1 MTGALLRDKLFFHI
15 RVIPG
20 MWSLLV
26 EVRPRDGVTGNRKR
40 VCEQR
45 VGNDPADRLRHS
57 LHIKKRPSPAALAA
71 GDDFFRGVFV
81 GATDAGAL
89 G

>member
-1 MTGALLRDKLFFHI
+1 MLHI

-26 EVRPRDGVTGNRKR
+26 EARPRDGVTGNRIR
-40 VCEQR
+40 VFEQR

-57 LHIKKRPSPAALAA
+57 LHI
-71 GDDFFRGVFV
+71 
-81 GATDAGAL
+81 
-89 G
+89 

>member
-1 MTGALLRDKLFFHI
+1 MTRKRSKKDAKKSHQGLTVTLLSDKLLIHI

-45 VGNDPADRLRHS
+45 VGNDPADRLRDS
-57 LHIKKRPSPAALAA
+57 LHI
-71 GDDFFRGVFV
+71 
-81 GATDAGAL
+81 
-89 G
+89 